1 MPNCLNQFASDFQEN
16 LLMKNGDGEKY
27 DRGRILL
34 DGDIESPTVKKE
46 PTRAE
51 SPKDTKFTMTME
63 PNPQQLEL
71 IKPFLKQGKNEIK
84 F

>member
-1 MPNCLNQFASDFQEN
+1 
-16 LLMKNGDGEKY
+16 MKNGDGEKY

-63 PNPQQLEL
+63 PNP
-71 IKPFLKQGKNEIK
+71 
-84 F
+84 